1 MLRSRLK
8 SLLDEVIAEA
18 SWLLPAL
25 VLIVTVLLFLVV
37 RGAELRIAR
46 LDTEQRTQHTIA
58 HLQRHLD
65 SQVQLLHSSAAMLM
79 LDRIVQRQ
87 HWQTYLQQLQRL
99 GLPAGMQQLGYAQHI
114 ADNDKLALISAMQA
128 DGSAS
133 FRIFPSRTR
142 EAAMPVLYAAPENSN
157 PLIRAGFD
165 LMSDALLAPALQR
178 ATDNATATLA
188 SVPERA
194 GMAGQFLLVLP
205 VFPGNIVPENI
216 PQRRTTLVGFVF
228 TVVQIDAAFMGL
240 AGEGIADGRA
250 TVSLRLF
257 DQPATGRS
265 ALLYQNPGTLLT
277 THRTLR
283 PVNLY
288 GQTWTLETGSPGIP
302 ATTSIGVVITGLLLT
317 GWLCWLTRQALQ
329 RRGSARRRARAEAS
343 DTRQAKLHLA
353 ALTALSREAIIS
365 IDRRNR
371 ITVFNDAARR
381 LFGIGDDNL
390 IGTPLRQ
397 LLPHR
402 LKGARPVTPLELQ
415 AGQVAVFRLCGQ
427 QGQQARRRNGSVF
440 GFEATLFMNGGERQH
455 GYTILLNELPSANTN
470 DTPRDDW
477 QQHLV
482 QEMHDD
488 FGQLLTSMKMDMGLL
503 RAQLAGAPA
512 PPLPATLQHLDRIDG
527 LVSKMMDSV
536 RRILADQSAEQV
548 HNQDFFKALALL
560 VDGHAKRYQIAC
572 HLDLP
577 SCPPVIGAALANP
590 LYRIVQ
596 EALNN
601 IAKHAAASAITIDV
615 AAPPGYL
622 LLAITDNGCGFVP
635 QQPCGPE
642 AYGLAGM
649 QKRVDALGGVLH
661 IETRLDRGTA
671 IRIRLPLDSSN
682 SS

>member
-1 MLRSRLK
+1 MSSATPDFRSPSHLLRSRLK

-329 RRGSARRRARAEAS
+329 RRGSA
-343 DTRQAKLHLA
+343 
-353 ALTALSREAIIS
+353 
-365 IDRRNR
+365 
-371 ITVFNDAARR
+371 
-381 LFGIGDDNL
+381 
-390 IGTPLRQ
+390 
-397 LLPHR
+397 
-402 LKGARPVTPLELQ
+402 
-415 AGQVAVFRLCGQ
+415 
-427 QGQQARRRNGSVF
+427 
-440 GFEATLFMNGGERQH
+440 
-455 GYTILLNELPSANTN
+455 
-470 DTPRDDW
+470 
-477 QQHLV
+477 
-482 QEMHDD
+482 
-488 FGQLLTSMKMDMGLL
+488 
-503 RAQLAGAPA
+503 
-512 PPLPATLQHLDRIDG
+512 
-527 LVSKMMDSV
+527 
-536 RRILADQSAEQV
+536 
-548 HNQDFFKALALL
+548 
-560 VDGHAKRYQIAC
+560 
-572 HLDLP
+572 
-577 SCPPVIGAALANP
+577 
-590 LYRIVQ
+590 
-596 EALNN
+596 
-601 IAKHAAASAITIDV
+601 
-615 AAPPGYL
+615 
-622 LLAITDNGCGFVP
+622 
-635 QQPCGPE
+635 
-642 AYGLAGM
+642 
-649 QKRVDALGGVLH
+649 
-661 IETRLDRGTA
+661 
-671 IRIRLPLDSSN
+671 
-682 SS
+682 